1 MKSEYIGDSLADL
14 VKCMSDCM
22 QKAIDEDPEASKSW
36 TTEQLFE
43 KGASYAGRHIKITES
58 S

>member
-22 QKAIDEDPEASKSW
+22 QKAIEEEPEAAKSW
-36 TTEQLFE
+36 TPEQLFE
-43 KGASYAGRHIKITES
+43 KGAGWAGRNVKITES
-58 S
+58 K